1 MGRAHGQME
10 KQVCWGALLTG
21 EVQRVQGHSHDGDLC
36 LAGVPYWSNPKM
48 KTKVREQ
55 SDGSVCLSLRGTEQG
70 RVKEPWRSYV
80 PSTAQNS
87 LRDEFPTG

>member
-1 MGRAHGQME
+1 
-10 KQVCWGALLTG
+10 
-21 EVQRVQGHSHDGDLC
+21 
-36 LAGVPYWSNPKM
+36 M